1 MFNIHFQ
8 FSQKAFVDA
17 LIKVLISLFLL
28 FTIAPYRIEMT
39 EDTPITLQTLV
50 ILFVA
55 IGFGWKV
62 GLISVL
68 LYIIGG
74 AAGMPVYAG
83 YKGGAH
89 ILFGPY
95 GGFFFGFVA
104 ATVLCGYLAELD
116 AFRKPI
122 PAILNWLLGHVVI
135 VLLGAFWLM
144 RLDPGWQTKIND
156 MLPGALIKS
165 VVGALMIQLVI
176 RFFSRKNKVAFTE

>member
-1 MFNIHFQ
+1 LFNIHFQ

-28 FTIAPYRIEMT
+28 FTIAPYRIEIPG
-39 EDTPITLQTLV
+39 DTPITLQTLV

-55 IGFGWKV
+55 IGFGWKI
-62 GLISVL
+62 GIISVM
-68 LYIIGG
+68 LYILGG
-74 AAGMPVYAG
+74 AAGMPVFAG
-83 YKGGAH
+83 YKGGAN

-95 GGFFFGFVA
+95 GGFFFGFIA
-104 ATVLCGYLAELD
+104 ASLICGFLAEME

-122 PAILNWLLGHVVI
+122 TAILNWLLGHVVI
-135 VLLGAFWLM
+135 VLLGAIWLM

-165 VVGALMIQLVI
+165 AVGALLIQLVI
-176 RFFSRKNKVAFTE
+176 RFFSKKSKAAFTE